1 MEAYNCDNVPKMNY
15 MLHRLSVEA
24 GYRDQGELEQLI
36 ADHISSQDCGTRRT
50 MDDRT
55 PQSREYLIPSLLPKP
70 YTVLVHGREGS
81 GKAPASSP

>member
-36 ADHISSQDCGTRRT
+36 TDHISSQTAALVAPWT
-50 MDDRT
+50 N
-55 PQSREYLIPSLLPKP
+55 EY
-70 YTVLVHGREGS
+70 
-81 GKAPASSP
+81 ASSGNI